1 MRYLRPLNKAEPDRV
16 NREMRSKSASLEAI
30 ERVYKT
36 KAAGF
41 LRLALATTGNIER
54 ARDALQEGF
63 ARAIR
68 SRDTF
73 RGTGSIEAWL
83 ARCVLNAARD
93 SYDPVELNGDAES
106 TEGSFELSSD
116 ESRPIVREAIMQLPR
131 RQREAVFLRYYLDL
145 DYRAIGE
152 ALGMETGTVSATL
165 HAAKAALAETLQEV
179 ER

>member
-1 MRYLRPLNKAEPDRV
+1 
-16 NREMRSKSASLEAI
+16 MRSQRASLDRIEQVYRTSAS
-30 ERVYKT
+30 
-36 KAAGF
+36 GF

-63 ARAIR
+63 AGAIR

-73 RGTGSIEAWL
+73 RGTGSIEGWL

-93 SYDPVELNGDAES
+93 RCNLADLHGDAQSEVNGFES
-106 TEGSFELSSD
+106 SND
-116 ESRPIVREAIMQLPR
+116 ASRTVVREAIMQLPR

-145 DYRAIGE
+145 DYRSIGE
-152 ALGMETGTVSATL
+152 ALGMEKGTVSATL
-165 HAAKAALAETLQEV
+165 HAAKAALAEVLQEV